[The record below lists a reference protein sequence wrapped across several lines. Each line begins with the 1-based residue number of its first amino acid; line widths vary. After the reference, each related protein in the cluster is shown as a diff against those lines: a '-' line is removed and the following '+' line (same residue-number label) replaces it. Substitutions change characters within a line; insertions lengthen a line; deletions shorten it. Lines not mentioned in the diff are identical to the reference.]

1 MNRRYNVSPTFQIS
15 FETLDTHT
23 YLLRASQILPVPIEK
38 AFSFFEKPEDLF
50 EITPDWLDFKL
61 VNAAVKGATYEGA
74 EFDYIIKWLAIP
86 IKWHAKIVEYLPPEQ
101 FTDVQVRGPYA
112 LWKHLHTFEAV
123 PNGTLMRD
131 SITYRIPFGFIGEI
145 LHKFIILKQL
155 RDIFSYRAVRIAEW
169 ADGNPKSKRTNTDI
183 INP

>member
-1 MNRRYNVSPTFQIS
+1 MNRRYNVPPTFQIS
-15 FETLDTHT
+15 FETLDAHT

-123 PNGTLMRD
+123 PNGTLMQD
-131 SITYRIPFGFIGEI
+131 SITYRIPFGPVGKIF
-145 LHKFIILKQL
+145 HKFIIMKQL
-155 RDIFSYRAVRIAEW
+155 RDIFTYRAVRVAEW
-169 ADGNPKSKRTNTDI
+169 ANGTLMIKLTSHVHS
-183 INP
+183 